1 MKKLHEDFFTVYYEN
16 TDSSGFVYHTCYL
29 NFCERARSN
38 MINQD
43 FPNLAQM
50 LLNNSRF
57 FVVKKINANFFK
69 PSFLFDKLK
78 VVTFFNGNSY
88 TSINLI
94 QKIIKEK
101 IDIFELSVQLVWIN
115 GKEKKPIKIPI
126 DIISR
131 FQSME
136 VV

>member
-38 MINQD
+38 MIYQD
-43 FPNLAQM
+43 FPNIAKILK
-50 LLNNSRF
+50 NNSEF
-57 FVVKKINANFFK
+57 FVVKRINANFFK
-69 PSFLFDKLK
+69 PAFLFDKLK
-78 VVTFFNGNSY
+78 VLTFFNGNSY

-94 QKIIKEK
+94 QKIKNAN

-115 GKEKKPIKIPI
+115 GRDKKPIKIPS

-131 FQSME
+131 FRSME

>member
-16 TDSSGFVYHTCYL
+16 TDSSGFVYHTCYF

-43 FPNLAQM
+43 FPEIAQI
-50 LLNNSRF
+50 LKTNSRF
-57 FVVKKINANFFK
+57 FVVKKINASYFK
-69 PSFLFDKLK
+69 PTFLFDRLK

-94 QKIIKEK
+94 QKIIKED
-101 IDIFELSVQLVWIN
+101 IDIFELSVQLVWLK
-115 GKEKKPIKIPI
+115 GKDKKPTKIPSN
-126 DIISR
+126 IISR

>member
-43 FPNLAQM
+43 FPEIAQI
-50 LLNNSRF
+50 LKTNSRF

-69 PSFLFDKLK
+69 PTFLFDRLK

-94 QKIIKEK
+94 QKIIKEN
-101 IDIFELSVQLVWIN
+101 IDIFELSVQLVWLK
-115 GKEKKPIKIPI
+115 GKDKKPIKIPSN
-126 DIISR
+126 IISR

>member
-43 FPNLAQM
+43 FPEIAQI
-50 LLNNSRF
+50 LKSNSRF

-69 PSFLFDKLK
+69 PTFLFDRLK

-94 QKIIKEK
+94 QKIIKEN
-101 IDIFELSVQLVWIN
+101 IDIFELSVQLVWLK
-115 GKEKKPIKIPI
+115 GKDKKPTKIPSN
-126 DIISR
+126 IISR
-131 FQSME
+131 FQSKE